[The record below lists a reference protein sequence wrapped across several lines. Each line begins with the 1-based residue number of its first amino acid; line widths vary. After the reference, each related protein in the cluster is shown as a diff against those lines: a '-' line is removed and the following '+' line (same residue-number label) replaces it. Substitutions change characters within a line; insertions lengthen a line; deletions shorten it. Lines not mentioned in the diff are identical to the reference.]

1 MSDKKRKF
9 ILSDSQS
16 INSHGFRVHIEGGD
30 LARFMVNPVMLYEHN
45 IERVIGKWVDIE
57 RVNGKLLATPVFDT
71 DDDEAAKIAGK
82 VERGFLN
89 GASIGIRIL
98 KLEVIDDEYVAT
110 EWELLEVS
118 IVSIPS
124 DAGAVRL
131 YNEKRECLSFDAIKL
146 SMNKNKRLTEDG
158 KTDFKAMYAE
168 ICEALGLTPDTEID
182 EVLKTIRAL
191 MNPKA
196 ENAVDEALR
205 LGIISDTER
214 PYYDQLS
221 QRNGTEVIDLLTI
234 RKRDHE
240 KKENQKLGEL
250 FRLHTDQI
258 ISTFGADGWDN
269 IRSLGYE
276 CARSIVENLPER
288 ITLKDLDKLSRQ
300 GKLSHKTD
308 NEFTLEWY
316 RKNNPKALENDPHLL
331 EQLMQEKEM
340 RKKYNRK

>member
-1 MSDKKRKF
+1 MSDKKQKF
-9 ILSDSQS
+9 TLSDSRS
-16 INSHGFRVHIEGGD
+16 INSHGYRVDIDGID
-30 LARFMVNPVMLYEHN
+30 LMRFTANPVMLYEHN
-45 IERVIGKWVDIE
+45 KENVIGKWTDIE
-57 RVNGKLLATPVFDT
+57 KTNGKLLAIPVFDT

-89 GASIGIRIL
+89 GASIGIIV
-98 KLEVIDDEYVAT
+98 KQMDEIDGEYVVT
-110 EWELLEVS
+110 RSELFEAS
-118 IVSIPS
+118 IVSVPS
-124 DAGAVRL
+124 DAGAVQL
-131 YNEKRECLSFDAIKL
+131 YNEKRESLSFETIKL
-146 SMNKNKRLTEDG
+146 SMNKNKRLTDDG
-158 KTDFKAMYAE
+158 KTDFKAMYSE
-168 ICEALGLTPDTEID
+168 IFEALGLTPDTEID

-300 GKLSHKTD
+300 GKRFIATAIRNIGIGAIVSA
-308 NEFTLEWY
+308 
-316 RKNNPKALENDPHLL
+316 KA
-331 EQLMQEKEM
+331 
-340 RKKYNRK
+340 